1 MQDHRPRRQFLS
13 LKDRLALYATEV
25 RKKAACLP
33 PGTEKDAL
41 LEKAR
46 RADGASAVNG
56 RTHPQS
62 ARSPKPNE

>member
-1 MQDHRPRRQFLS
+1 MQEHRPRRQFLS
-13 LKDRLALYATEV
+13 LKDRLALYAKEV

-46 RADGASAVNG
+46 QADDASAVRG
-56 RTHPQS
+56 GTHPQGTK
-62 ARSPKPNE
+62 SPKLKE

>member
-1 MQDHRPRRQFLS
+1 MQEHRPRRQFLS
-13 LKDRLALYATEV
+13 LNDRLALYAKEV

-46 RADGASAVNG
+46 QADDASAANG
-56 RTHPQS
+56 GTHPQS
-62 ARSPKPNE
+62 IKSPKLKG